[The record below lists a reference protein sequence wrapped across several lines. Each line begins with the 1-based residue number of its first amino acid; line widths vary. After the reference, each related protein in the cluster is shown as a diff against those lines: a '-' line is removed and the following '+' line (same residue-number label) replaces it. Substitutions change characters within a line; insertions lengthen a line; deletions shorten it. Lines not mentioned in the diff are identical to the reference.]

1 MVSDLW
7 LKSQKCGGVDTLPL
21 WVRTRFADSSFEVCG
36 DLFAVTE
43 LCSPCAPSVGFALV
57 SVCVDEGAR
66 ENAMDDF
73 DCDEWDGT
81 GSFAQVCY
89 TRRFPAPLSSFRL
102 LTTAAP

>member
-1 MVSDLW
+1 
-7 LKSQKCGGVDTLPL
+7 
-21 WVRTRFADSSFEVCG
+21 
-36 DLFAVTE
+36 
-43 LCSPCAPSVGFALV
+43 
-57 SVCVDEGAR
+57 
-66 ENAMDDF
+66 MDDF